1 MKKFLLVP
9 LCALALSG
17 CTAFCQLSE
26 NVPAYAL
33 VDEDQKPIASFV
45 VCNVSYHL
53 LCFIPF
59 ESGVTWKRPNFE
71 DQPWLDIALFEDRAT
86 IDENLL
92 SVKAALKRCN
102 SNRVANLVT
111 QIDDS
116 SKWSLYLCRRH
127 TVKTTCLIL
136 EPKED

>member
-1 MKKFLLVP
+1 MKKALFVAFA
-9 LCALALSG
+9 ALALSG
-17 CTAFCQLSE
+17 CTAFSQLSHE
-26 NVPAYAL
+26 VPAYAL

-59 ESGVTWKRPNFE
+59 ESGVTWKLPNFE
-71 DQPWLDIALFEDRAT
+71 DQPLLDITLFEDRAT

-92 SVKAALKRCN
+92 SVRAAMKRCN

-136 EPKED
+136 APTEE